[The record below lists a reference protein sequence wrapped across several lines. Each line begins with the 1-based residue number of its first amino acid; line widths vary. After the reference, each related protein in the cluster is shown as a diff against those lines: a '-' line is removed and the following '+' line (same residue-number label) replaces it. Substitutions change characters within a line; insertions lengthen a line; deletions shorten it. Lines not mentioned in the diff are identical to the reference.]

1 LDSNA
6 TPQVRRSFP
15 QMIFIL
21 PALLPIS
28 TLSYQLV
35 ILLGRIVSARRIM
48 CLHGNIL
55 LVYRLLGL
63 DIASLIHTYRT
74 NRCYLTMMSSQPNRR
89 DSKERRI
96 PLKPNSESSRM

>member
-1 LDSNA
+1 
-6 TPQVRRSFP
+6 
-15 QMIFIL
+15 MIFIL

-63 DIASLIHTYRT
+63 DIALLIHTYRT

-89 DSKERRI
+89 DYDESRI
-96 PLKPNSESSRM
+96 HLRLKSGISTN